1 MQTSDIVTLVNAGFT
16 KEEIMQLA
24 SPAQVQSQVQTPTPV
39 QPQVQ
44 TPAQVQSQVQTP
56 TPVQPQ
62 VQTPTLVQPQVQTPP
77 LVQPQVQTPPNVDY
91 KMLYETQKQMLADMQ
106 SLNQRM
112 NVGAPIDTVESVMKD
127 FLGGEK

>member
-1 MQTSDIVTLVNAGFT
+1 MQTNDIVKLVNAGFT

-24 SPAQVQSQVQTPTPV
+24 SPAQTLV

-44 TPAQVQSQVQTP
+44 P
-56 TPVQPQ
+56 
-62 VQTPTLVQPQVQTPP
+62 PTLVQPQVQ
-77 LVQPQVQTPPNVDY
+77 PQVQMQMAPNVDY

>member
-1 MQTSDIVTLVNAGFT
+1 MQTSDIVKLVNAGFT

-24 SPAQVQSQVQTPTPV
+24 SPAQTQVQTPPLA

-44 TPAQVQSQVQTP
+44 TPP
-56 TPVQPQ
+56 
-62 VQTPTLVQPQVQTPP
+62 LVQPQVQTPP
-77 LVQPQVQTPPNVDY
+77 LVQPQVQTQVQTPPLVQPQVQTQVQTPNVDY

>member
-1 MQTSDIVTLVNAGFT
+1 MQTSDIVKLVDAGFT

-24 SPAQVQSQVQTPTPV
+24 SPAQ
-39 QPQVQ
+39 
-44 TPAQVQSQVQTP
+44 
-56 TPVQPQ
+56 
-62 VQTPTLVQPQVQTPP
+62 TPTLVQPQMQTPAQ
-77 LVQPQVQTPPNVDY
+77 VQPQMQTPAQVQMQPNVDY

>member
-1 MQTSDIVTLVNAGFT
+1 MQTSDIVKLVNAGFT

-24 SPAQVQSQVQTPTPV
+24 SPAQTHVQAPVQTPTQVQPPTPV

-44 TPAQVQSQVQTP
+44 
-56 TPVQPQ
+56 
-62 VQTPTLVQPQVQTPP
+62 
-77 LVQPQVQTPPNVDY
+77 PPNVDY

-112 NVGAPIDTVESVMKD
+112 NIGAPIDTVESVMKD

>member
-16 KEEIMQLA
+16 KEEIMKLD
-24 SPAQVQSQVQTPTPV
+24 SPAQ
-39 QPQVQ
+39 
-44 TPAQVQSQVQTP
+44 
-56 TPVQPQ
+56 
-62 VQTPTLVQPQVQTPP
+62 VQPQVQTPP
-77 LVQPQVQTPPNVDY
+77 LVQPQVETPPLVQPQVQTPPQVDY

-106 SLNQRM
+106 TLNQRM

>member
-1 MQTSDIVTLVNAGFT
+1 MQTSDIIKLVNAGFT
-16 KEEIMQLA
+16 KEEIMQLD
-24 SPAQVQSQVQTPTPV
+24 SPAQTQVQTPTQV
-39 QPQVQ
+39 QPQ
-44 TPAQVQSQVQTP
+44 
-56 TPVQPQ
+56 VQPQ
-62 VQTPTLVQPQVQTPP
+62 VQTPTLVQPQVQ
-77 LVQPQVQTPPNVDY
+77 PQVQPPVQMQMPLNVDY

>member
-1 MQTSDIVTLVNAGFT
+1 MQTSDIVKLVDAGFT

-24 SPAQVQSQVQTPTPV
+24 SPAQTQVQSQMQTPAQV
-39 QPQVQ
+39 HPQMQ
-44 TPAQVQSQVQTP
+44 TPAQVQ
-56 TPVQPQ
+56 PQ
-62 VQTPTLVQPQVQTPP
+62 VQM
-77 LVQPQVQTPPNVDY
+77 PPNVDY

>member
-1 MQTSDIVTLVNAGFT
+1 MQTSDIVKLVDAGFT

-24 SPAQVQSQVQTPTPV
+24 SPAQTQVQTPTPV
-39 QPQVQ
+39 QPQMQ
-44 TPAQVQSQVQTP
+44 TPAQVQPQMQTPAQVQM
-56 TPVQPQ
+56 
-62 VQTPTLVQPQVQTPP
+62 
-77 LVQPQVQTPPNVDY
+77 PPNVDY

>member
-1 MQTSDIVTLVNAGFT
+1 MQTSDIVKLVNAGFT

-24 SPAQVQSQVQTPTPV
+24 SPAQIKTQV

-44 TPAQVQSQVQTP
+44 TQVQA
-56 TPVQPQ
+56 
-62 VQTPTLVQPQVQTPP
+62 PTLVQPQVQPP
-77 LVQPQVQTPPNVDY
+77 VQMQIPPNVDY

>member
-1 MQTSDIVTLVNAGFT
+1 MQTSDIVKLVNAGFT

-24 SPAQVQSQVQTPTPV
+24 SPAQTQVQT
-39 QPQVQ
+39 
-44 TPAQVQSQVQTP
+44 
-56 TPVQPQ
+56 Q
-62 VQTPTLVQPQVQTPP
+62 VQTPTLVQPQVQPQMQTPAQ
-77 LVQPQVQTPPNVDY
+77 VQPQMQTPAQVQMPPNVDY

>member
-1 MQTSDIVTLVNAGFT
+1 MQTNDIVKLVNAGFT

-24 SPAQVQSQVQTPTPV
+24 SPAQTLVQPQVQPQVQPPTPV

-44 TPAQVQSQVQTP
+44 P
-56 TPVQPQ
+56 
-62 VQTPTLVQPQVQTPP
+62 PTLVQPQVQ
-77 LVQPQVQTPPNVDY
+77 PQVQMQMAPNVDY

>member
-1 MQTSDIVTLVNAGFT
+1 MQTGDIVKLVNAGFT

-24 SPAQVQSQVQTPTPV
+24 SPAQIQTQV

-44 TPAQVQSQVQTP
+44 TQVQA
-56 TPVQPQ
+56 
-62 VQTPTLVQPQVQTPP
+62 PTLVQPQVQPP
-77 LVQPQVQTPPNVDY
+77 VQMQMPPNVDY

>member
-1 MQTSDIVTLVNAGFT
+1 MQTSDIVKLVNAGFT
-16 KEEIMQLA
+16 KEEIVQLA
-24 SPAQVQSQVQTPTPV
+24 SPAQ
-39 QPQVQ
+39 
-44 TPAQVQSQVQTP
+44 
-56 TPVQPQ
+56 
-62 VQTPTLVQPQVQTPP
+62 TLVQPQVQPQVQPP
-77 LVQPQVQTPPNVDY
+77 TQVQTQVQSQVQPQVQPQVQSPVQMPPNVDY

>member
-1 MQTSDIVTLVNAGFT
+1 MQTSDIVKLVNAGFT

-24 SPAQVQSQVQTPTPV
+24 SPAQT
-39 QPQVQ
+39 
-44 TPAQVQSQVQTP
+44 
-56 TPVQPQ
+56 Q
-62 VQTPTLVQPQVQTPP
+62 VQTPTLVQTQVQPQMQTQ
-77 LVQPQVQTPPNVDY
+77 VQPQVQPQMQTPAQVQMPPNVDY

>member
-1 MQTSDIVTLVNAGFT
+1 MQTSDIVKLVNAGFT

-24 SPAQVQSQVQTPTPV
+24 SPAQTQVQTQVQPPTPV
-39 QPQVQ
+39 Q
-44 TPAQVQSQVQTP
+44 T
-56 TPVQPQ
+56 Q
-62 VQTPTLVQPQVQTPP
+62 VQTPTLVQPQA
-77 LVQPQVQTPPNVDY
+77 QPQVQMQMPPNVDY

>member
-1 MQTSDIVTLVNAGFT
+1 MQTSDIVKLVNAGFT

-24 SPAQVQSQVQTPTPV
+24 SPAQT
-39 QPQVQ
+39 
-44 TPAQVQSQVQTP
+44 
-56 TPVQPQ
+56 Q
-62 VQTPTLVQPQVQTPP
+62 VQTPTLVQPQVQPQMQTPAQ
-77 LVQPQVQTPPNVDY
+77 VQPQMQTPAQVQMPPNVDY

>member
-1 MQTSDIVTLVNAGFT
+1 MQTSDIVKLVNAGFT

-24 SPAQVQSQVQTPTPV
+24 SPTQPQAQTPPLVQSQVQTPP
-39 QPQVQ
+39 
-44 TPAQVQSQVQTP
+44 
-56 TPVQPQ
+56 
-62 VQTPTLVQPQVQTPP
+62 LVQPQVQTPPLVQPQVQPQVQTAP

-106 SLNQRM
+106 TLNQRM
-112 NVGAPIDTVESVMKD
+112 NIGAPIDTVESVMKD

>member
-1 MQTSDIVTLVNAGFT
+1 MQTSDIVKLVDAGFT

-24 SPAQVQSQVQTPTPV
+24 SPAQT
-39 QPQVQ
+39 
-44 TPAQVQSQVQTP
+44 
-56 TPVQPQ
+56 Q
-62 VQTPTLVQPQVQTPP
+62 VQTPTLVQPQMQTPAQ
-77 LVQPQVQTPPNVDY
+77 VQPQMQTPAQVQPQMQTPAQVQMPPNVDY

>member
-1 MQTSDIVTLVNAGFT
+1 MQTSDIVKLVNAGFT

-24 SPAQVQSQVQTPTPV
+24 SSAQTQVQTPPLA
-39 QPQVQ
+39 QPQLQ
-44 TPAQVQSQVQTP
+44 TPQL
-56 TPVQPQ
+56 VQPQ
-62 VQTPTLVQPQVQTPP
+62 VQTPTLVQPQVQT
-77 LVQPQVQTPPNVDY
+77 PNVDY

>member
-1 MQTSDIVTLVNAGFT
+1 MQTSDIVKLVNAGFT

-24 SPAQVQSQVQTPTPV
+24 SPAQIQTQV

-44 TPAQVQSQVQTP
+44 TQVQA
-56 TPVQPQ
+56 
-62 VQTPTLVQPQVQTPP
+62 PTLVQPQVQPP
-77 LVQPQVQTPPNVDY
+77 VQMQMPPNVDY
-91 KMLYETQKQMLADMQ
+91 KMLYETQKQMLSDMQ

>member
-1 MQTSDIVTLVNAGFT
+1 MQTSDIVKLVNAGFT

-24 SPAQVQSQVQTPTPV
+24 SPAQPQMQTPAQI
-39 QPQVQ
+39 QPQMQ
-44 TPAQVQSQVQTP
+44 TPAQVQPQMQTPAQVQM
-56 TPVQPQ
+56 
-62 VQTPTLVQPQVQTPP
+62 
-77 LVQPQVQTPPNVDY
+77 PPNVDY

>member
-1 MQTSDIVTLVNAGFT
+1 MQTSDIVKLVDAGFT
-16 KEEIMQLA
+16 KEEIMQLT
-24 SPAQVQSQVQTPTPV
+24 SPTQT
-39 QPQVQ
+39 
-44 TPAQVQSQVQTP
+44 
-56 TPVQPQ
+56 Q
-62 VQTPTLVQPQVQTPP
+62 VQTPTLVQPQMQTPAQ
-77 LVQPQVQTPPNVDY
+77 VQPQMQTPAQVQMPPNVDY

>member
-1 MQTSDIVTLVNAGFT
+1 MQTSDIVKLVNAGFT

-24 SPAQVQSQVQTPTPV
+24 SPAQIQTQVQPQVQTQVQAPTPV

-44 TPAQVQSQVQTP
+44 P
-56 TPVQPQ
+56 PVQMQMPS
-62 VQTPTLVQPQVQTPP
+62 
-77 LVQPQVQTPPNVDY
+77 NVDY

>member
-1 MQTSDIVTLVNAGFT
+1 MQTSDIVKLVNAGFT

-24 SPAQVQSQVQTPTPV
+24 SPAQT
-39 QPQVQ
+39 
-44 TPAQVQSQVQTP
+44 
-56 TPVQPQ
+56 Q
-62 VQTPTLVQPQVQTPP
+62 VQTPTLVQPQMQPQMQTPAQ
-77 LVQPQVQTPPNVDY
+77 VQPQMQTPAQVQMPPNVDY

>member
-1 MQTSDIVTLVNAGFT
+1 MQTSDIVKLVNAGFT

-24 SPAQVQSQVQTPTPV
+24 SPAQTQV
-39 QPQVQ
+39 QPQVQPQMQ
-44 TPAQVQSQVQTP
+44 TPAQVQM
-56 TPVQPQ
+56 
-62 VQTPTLVQPQVQTPP
+62 PTLVQTQ
-77 LVQPQVQTPPNVDY
+77 VQPQMQTPAQVQMPPNVDY

>member
-1 MQTSDIVTLVNAGFT
+1 MQTSDIVKLVNAGFT

-24 SPAQVQSQVQTPTPV
+24 SPAQTQVQTPPPV

-44 TPAQVQSQVQTP
+44 TPP
-56 TPVQPQ
+56 
-62 VQTPTLVQPQVQTPP
+62 LVQPQVQTPP
-77 LVQPQVQTPPNVDY
+77 LVQPQVQTQVQTPNVDY

>member
-1 MQTSDIVTLVNAGFT
+1 MQTSDIVKLVNAGFT
-16 KEEIMQLA
+16 KEEIMQLD
-24 SPAQVQSQVQTPTPV
+24 SPAQTQVQTQVQPPTPV

-44 TPAQVQSQVQTP
+44 
-56 TPVQPQ
+56 PQ
-62 VQTPTLVQPQVQTPP
+62 VQMQM
-77 LVQPQVQTPPNVDY
+77 PPNVDY

-106 SLNQRM
+106 SLNQRL

>member
-1 MQTSDIVTLVNAGFT
+1 MQTSDIVKLVNAGFT
-16 KEEIMQLA
+16 KEEIMQLV
-24 SPAQVQSQVQTPTPV
+24 SPTQPQAQTPPLV

-44 TPAQVQSQVQTP
+44 TAPL
-56 TPVQPQ
+56 VQPQ
-62 VQTPTLVQPQVQTPP
+62 AQTPPLVQPQVQTPPLVQPQVQTAP

-106 SLNQRM
+106 TLNQRM
-112 NVGAPIDTVESVMKD
+112 NIGAPIDTVESVMKD

>member
-1 MQTSDIVTLVNAGFT
+1 MQTSDIVKLVNAGFT

-24 SPAQVQSQVQTPTPV
+24 SPAQT
-39 QPQVQ
+39 
-44 TPAQVQSQVQTP
+44 QVQTP

-77 LVQPQVQTPPNVDY
+77 LVQPQVQTQAQTPNVDY

>member
-1 MQTSDIVTLVNAGFT
+1 MQTSDIVKLVNAGFT

-24 SPAQVQSQVQTPTPV
+24 SPAQT
-39 QPQVQ
+39 
-44 TPAQVQSQVQTP
+44 
-56 TPVQPQ
+56 Q
-62 VQTPTLVQPQVQTPP
+62 VQTPTLVQPQMQTQ
-77 LVQPQVQTPPNVDY
+77 VQPQMQTPAQVQMPPNVDY

>member
-1 MQTSDIVTLVNAGFT
+1 MQTSDIVKLVNAGFT

-24 SPAQVQSQVQTPTPV
+24 SPAQTQV

-44 TPAQVQSQVQTP
+44 PQMQTQVQK
-56 TPVQPQ
+56 
-62 VQTPTLVQPQVQTPP
+62 PTLVQPQMQTQ
-77 LVQPQVQTPPNVDY
+77 VQPQVQPQMPPNVDY